1 VPSLTSPAHSR
12 SEIAPHT
19 QVLKEA
25 LALFHST
32 DRGLVL
38 RCRLFNLGLSFK
50 LASLNI
56 SGDVNDIVQDI
67 WNMSSL
73 LLRLRW
79 TREQAKNGFL
89 HPEIWRPFSQLDIEN
104 FLVQARSS
112 MDSAAHLIQETLPKG
127 KQLPAS
133 FRKLKDGIFKHQRK
147 LSPDLT
153 LLISQAQ
160 WFDLLRESRD
170 TLVHGG
176 GMVLVFGMPQ
186 DELCAQIYGRNPE
199 GILQHPA
206 LMHNVNVLYFD
217 RYACLLMANLLVFFD
232 QLAAAIAS
240 ARGIEL
246 LGGAESRSPG
256 FEHIQQQIRDL
267 AQRLMS

>member
-1 VPSLTSPAHSR
+1 MATSMNPQND
-12 SEIAPHT
+12 IAANIA
-19 QVLKEA
+19 VLKEA
-25 LALFHST
+25 LALFHET

-38 RCRLFNLGLSFK
+38 RCRLFNLSLSLGLAG
-50 LASLNI
+50 LGR

-79 TREQAKNGFL
+79 TREQAKNGSL

-133 FRKLKDGIFKHQRK
+133 FRKLKDGLSKHQRK

>member
-1 VPSLTSPAHSR
+1 MTNTAHSQ
-12 SEIAPHT
+12 SEIAPQT

-25 LALFHST
+25 LALFHAT

-50 LASLNI
+50 LTGLGI
-56 SGDVNDIVQDI
+56 PGDVNDIVQDI
-67 WNMSSL
+67 WNMTSL

-89 HPEIWRPFSQLDIEN
+89 HPEIWRSFSQLDIEN

-127 KQLPAS
+127 KQLPNS
-133 FRKLKDGIFKHQRK
+133 FRKLRDGISKHQKK
-147 LSPDLT
+147 LPPDLA

-160 WFDLLRESRD
+160 WFDLLRKSRD
-170 TLVHGG
+170 TLVHDG

-186 DELCAQIYGRNPE
+186 DELCAQIYGKSPE
-199 GILQHPA
+199 GILRHPA
-206 LMHNVNVLYFD
+206 LMHNANVLYFD

-232 QLAAAIAS
+232 QFAAAIAS
-240 ARGIEL
+240 ARSVQL

-256 FEHIQQQIRDL
+256 FDHIQQQIRDL
-267 AQRLMS
+267 AQRLMP